1 MKEIDGEA
9 YSMKRAQ
16 RDYGTGAQILLR
28 LNLKTIR
35 ILTNHPRK
43 IVALEGYGIR
53 VVEQI
58 PIEIADPV
66 SSARSS

>member
-1 MKEIDGEA
+1 MADIDGEA

-43 IVALEGYGIR
+43 IVALEGYGIK
-53 VVEQI
+53 VIEQI
-58 PIEIADPV
+58 PIDISEQVSKKPV
-66 SSARSS
+66 S

>member
-1 MKEIDGEA
+1 MAAMDAEA
-9 YSMKRAQ
+9 YSIKRSQ

-43 IVALEGYGIR
+43 IVALEGYGIK
-53 VVEQI
+53 VIEQI
-58 PIEIADPV
+58 PIDV
-66 SSARSS
+66 